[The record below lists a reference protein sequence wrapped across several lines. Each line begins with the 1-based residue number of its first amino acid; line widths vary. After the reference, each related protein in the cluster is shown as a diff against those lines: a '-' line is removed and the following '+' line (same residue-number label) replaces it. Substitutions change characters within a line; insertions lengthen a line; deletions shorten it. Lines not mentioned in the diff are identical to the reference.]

1 MFVTFY
7 FLCVCLSSPHRP
19 SISVLLLLG
28 GSAQQRSSQTNKS
41 QSSAGNQVSIC
52 HVSCVKQWR
61 SREYCTPTQWQD
73 GYCKENTKSWNERDL
88 VQSTLFH
95 LSKSYALH
103 KHYVICILPLHCFF
117 RLCYYLFL
125 PFVMHVVLCFNWAPT
140 LNSVFYFDLFIS
152 LFLFASSS
160 LSERIS
166 WVLLLFAT
174 IITGVVV
181 VETFPFVWTPPVSS
195 RCHFAFHPHPLVRIS
210 AALLA
215 GCLLVSIA
223 HCGLWFA
230 M

>member
-61 SREYCTPTQWQD
+61 SREYCTPTQRQD

-103 KHYVICILPLHCFF
+103 KHYIICILPLHCFF

>member
-61 SREYCTPTQWQD
+61 SREYCTPTQRQD
-73 GYCKENTKSWNERDL
+73 GYCKENAKSWNERDL

-117 RLCYYLFL
+117 LDYVITYFSLSSCMLYY
-125 PFVMHVVLCFNWAPT
+125 VLIGHQLWTVCFI
-140 LNSVFYFDLFIS
+140 LIS
-152 LFLFASSS
+152 LFLYFYLLPVALVKESLGFCYFLPPSS
-160 LSERIS
+160 L
-166 WVLLLFAT
+166 VLLLLRHFPLFEPLLCHQGAT
-174 IITGVVV
+174 L
-181 VETFPFVWTPPVSS
+181 
-195 RCHFAFHPHPLVRIS
+195 HFIPIP
-210 AALLA
+210 
-215 GCLLVSIA
+215 
-223 HCGLWFA
+223 
-230 M
+230 

>member
-61 SREYCTPTQWQD
+61 SREYCTPTQRQD

-152 LFLFASSS
+152 LFLFASSN

>member
-1 MFVTFY
+1 MLRNSSFTPSS

-61 SREYCTPTQWQD
+61 SREYCTPTQRQD

-140 LNSVFYFDLFIS
+140 LNSVLFWSLYFFI
-152 LFLFASSS
+152 FICFQ
-160 LSERIS
+160 
-166 WVLLLFAT
+166 
-174 IITGVVV
+174 
-181 VETFPFVWTPPVSS
+181 
-195 RCHFAFHPHPLVRIS
+195 
-210 AALLA
+210 
-215 GCLLVSIA
+215 
-223 HCGLWFA
+223 
-230 M
+230 

>member
-61 SREYCTPTQWQD
+61 SREYCTPTQRQD

-166 WVLLLFAT
+166 WVLLLFAI